1 MKQGTQLL
9 LLFFVFFLTAPVFA
23 QKGLEVGV
31 RVIPQSVWIINDDDA
46 GRGAGLD
53 YTRTWGM
60 AYGLNIGY
68 NFLNSLGI
76 QTGVLLSGQGQKY
89 VGDGSSGFE
98 TAQTKL
104 NYLKIPIMLKFN
116 SDPES
121 SVHFVGT
128 AGIQIGLLTGAKYFS
143 DEEEV
148 DWTTLPLVPGD
159 FDYKESYN
167 KTDLSAAFSLG
178 TRFRVTDSFNLGV
191 SLRADY
197 SLGDVE
203 NKEYMS
209 KFTVLG
215 IPVFDQDR
223 APSTNLTG
231 GIMIEANYVFGMD

>member
-143 DEEEV
+143 DDEEV
-148 DWTTLPLVPGD
+148 DLNILGYE
-159 FDYKESYN
+159 YKDAYKKS
-167 KTDLSAAFSLG
+167 DLSAAFSLG

-197 SLGDVE
+197 SLGDIE
-203 NKEYMS
+203 DKD
-209 KFTVLG
+209 FTVLG
-215 IPVFDQDR
+215 IPAWGVDR